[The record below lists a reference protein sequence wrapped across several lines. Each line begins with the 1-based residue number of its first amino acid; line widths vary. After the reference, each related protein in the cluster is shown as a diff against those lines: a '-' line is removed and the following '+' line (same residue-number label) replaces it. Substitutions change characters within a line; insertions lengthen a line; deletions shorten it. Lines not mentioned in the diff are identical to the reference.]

1 MRMEIL
7 PLDPR
12 FSARKAKRGFE
23 SDQVLCDY
31 RNQVLCD
38 YQEEELTRWCSLR
51 GTYFCLNIC
60 THGKRAA

>member
-1 MRMEIL
+1 MRAEIL

-23 SDQVLCDY
+23 SEYVVCDAEQGLFN
-31 RNQVLCD
+31 R
-38 YQEEELTRWCSLR
+38 CSLK

-60 THGKRAA
+60 SHGRLPAA

>member
-1 MRMEIL
+1 MRAEIL

-23 SDQVLCDY
+23 GEQIY
-31 RNQVLCD
+31 CD
-38 YQEEELTRWCSLR
+38 YQERELVRTCSLR

-60 THGKRAA
+60 SHGKLAA